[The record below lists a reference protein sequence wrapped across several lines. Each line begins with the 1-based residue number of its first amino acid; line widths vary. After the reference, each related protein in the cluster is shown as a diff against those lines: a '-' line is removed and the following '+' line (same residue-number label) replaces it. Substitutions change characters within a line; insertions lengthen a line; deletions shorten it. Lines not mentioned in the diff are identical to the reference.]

1 MKKLILTGL
10 LLASSGAAFAQSGSN
25 DQNCPVEAEPLISR
39 VNVATMSR
47 PSASS
52 AVVQVDLE
60 ASSPGGGALSY
71 NFQPDSGSIQSDGSH
86 AVWTV
91 DGEGPFTASVEV
103 SAADS
108 PCKSYANLTY
118 VLEDLNPDDEGE

>member
-10 LLASSGAAFAQSGSN
+10 LLASSGAAFAQNG
-25 DQNCPVEAEPLISR
+25 DQSCPVEAEPLIER

-47 PSASS
+47 PSATS

-60 ASSPGGGALSY
+60 AAAPGGGALSY
-71 NFQPDSGSIQSDGSH
+71 NFHPDSGSIQSEGSH

-103 SAADS
+103 SSADS

-118 VLEDLNPDDEGE
+118 VLEDLNPDGEGE